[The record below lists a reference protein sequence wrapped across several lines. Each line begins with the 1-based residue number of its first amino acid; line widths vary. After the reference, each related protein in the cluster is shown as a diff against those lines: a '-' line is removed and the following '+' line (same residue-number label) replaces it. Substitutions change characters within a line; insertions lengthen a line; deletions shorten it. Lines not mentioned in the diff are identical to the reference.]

1 VVSNETDLVQRL
13 RAGDEDA
20 FATLIS
26 RYQRPMVRLAASFV
40 SNTAVAEEVVQDT
53 WIGVV
58 RGIDHFEGRSSL
70 QTWLFK
76 ILVNR
81 ARSTGRRESRHLL
94 AGEGVAVDGS
104 RFDEKGAWREPP
116 RPFTDE
122 VEDRVIAERSQEAIR
137 ASLAQLPA
145 VQREVVAL
153 RDIDGLS
160 GPEVCEVLGISAAN
174 QRILLHRGRSQLR
187 AALEIAIG
195 VAP

>member
-26 RYQRPMVRLAASFV
+26 RYQRPMVRLAATFV

-58 RGIDHFEGRSSL
+58 RGIDRFEGRSSL

-116 RPFTDE
+116 RSFTDE
-122 VEDRVIAERSQEAIR
+122 VEDRVIAERSQEAIC

-174 QRILLHRGRSQLR
+174 QRILLHRGRSRLR

>member
-1 VVSNETDLVQRL
+1 MVSNETDLVQRL

-26 RYQRPMVRLAASFV
+26 RYQRPMVRLAATFV

-58 RGIDHFEGRSSL
+58 RGIDRFEGRSSL

-116 RPFTDE
+116 RSFTDE
-122 VEDRVIAERSQEAIR
+122 VEDRVIAERSQEAIC

-174 QRILLHRGRSQLR
+174 QRILLHRGRSRLR